1 MKTKETCSTLLK
13 KYLDNNV
20 NIYNVEKIEFTN
32 VGENDVYNISA
43 PFINEEKIIIAG
55 RVEARDSEDST
66 VLFFER
72 KGNLWG
78 PVKNYPQ
85 FKLQDPFFTRVNNEL
100 IIGGVEVFSDPDKEN
115 ILKWRT
121 VFYRGENISSL
132 EKFFVGPDGMKDLRL
147 VQLNNNKIGILTRP
161 QGKKGGRG
169 KIGFTIID
177 KLEDLNIDIIE
188 NAPLLDSLFID
199 EEWGGAN
206 EARVLDDST
215 LGILGHIAC
224 FDQDGNRHYYPMTFK
239 LNINTLEIKD
249 QKIIATR
256 KDFKPGEAKR
266 ADLEDVVFSG
276 GLILNG
282 DKATLYAGI
291 SDAEAQLI
299 EIDNPFK

>member
-1 MKTKETCSTLLK
+1 MKIKETCSTLLK
-13 KYLDNNV
+13 SYLDKKV
-20 NIYNVEKIEFTN
+20 NIYNVEKIQFTN

-43 PFINEEKIIIAG
+43 PFRNEEKNIIAG
-55 RVEARDSEDST
+55 RVEARKSEDST
-66 VLFFER
+66 VVFFQLKDNVWE
-72 KGNLWG
+72 
-78 PVKNYPQ
+78 PVKDYPQ

-100 IIGGVEVFSDPDKEN
+100 IIGGVEVFKDPDKEN
-115 ILKWRT
+115 TLKWRT
-121 VFYRGENISSL
+121 VFYRGENITSL

-147 VQLNNNKIGILTRP
+147 VQLNNKKIGVITRP
-161 QGKKGGRG
+161 QGEKGGRG

-177 KLEDLNIDIIE
+177 KLEDLSINIID

-224 FDQDGNRHYYPMTFK
+224 FDEDGNRHYYPMTFR
-239 LNINTLEIKD
+239 LDINTLEIKD
-249 QKIIATR
+249 QKLIAIR
-256 KDFKPGEAKR
+256 RDFKPGEAKR
-266 ADLEDVVFSG
+266 PDLEDVVFSG
-276 GLILNG
+276 GLVLNG
-282 DKATLYAGI
+282 ERAVLYAGI

>member
-13 KYLDNNV
+13 RYLDNKV
-20 NIYNVEKIEFTN
+20 NIYNVEKVEFAN

-43 PFINEEKIIIAG
+43 PFSDNGKIIIAG

-66 VLFFER
+66 VFFFE
-72 KGNLWG
+72 KKDNVWE
-78 PVKNYPQ
+78 PVKDYPQ
-85 FKLQDPFFTRVNNEL
+85 FKLQDPFFTKINDDL
-100 IIGGVEVFSDPDKEN
+100 IIGGVEVFPDPDKEN
-115 ILKWRT
+115 TLKWRT
-121 VFYRGENISSL
+121 IFYKGENIKSL
-132 EKFFVGPDGMKDLRL
+132 ERIFVGPDGMKDLRL
-147 VQLNNNKIGILTRP
+147 VQLADNRIGVLTRP
-161 QGKKGGRG
+161 QGDKGGRG

-177 KLEDLNIDIIE
+177 TLEDLSIDII
-188 NAPLLDSLFID
+188 NAASLLESLFID

-206 EARVLDDST
+206 EARVLDNST

-224 FDQDGNRHYYPMTFK
+224 FDKEGNRHYYPMTFK
-239 LNINTLEIKD
+239 LDINTLEVVD
-249 QKIIATR
+249 QKLIAVR

-276 GLILNG
+276 GLVLNG